1 MSYEGAPCASLAF
14 VLSRS
19 LLDCKSFSVRLLRC
33 HSITN
38 EGFGRCF
45 SCFRAETPRLTN
57 VLVFVETKATSK
69 IMGFEI
75 HGIFS
80 QQRHPDITDFTHTH
94 NTGVSHTLMSQSSTH
109 AQNAQVSRTL
119 MSPTPPTHIT
129 GQYRCIIYPGRFI
142 LIIDWSAEQAIPT
155 AEEPCGNT
163 QEQ

>member
-94 NTGVSHTLMSQSSTH
+94 NTGVSHTLMS
-109 AQNAQVSRTL
+109 
-119 MSPTPPTHIT
+119 PTPPTHIN